1 MKPSKIVSCALL
13 GALLA
18 VPASALGDHASR
30 RHGGYDPLWF
40 ATAIPPEAV
49 TTPQPTA
56 EPHYTVKPTQI
67 PPATPRPTATAAV
80 TLTPRPTATTAVTL
94 APRPTATATVTAT
107 PTALATP
114 SVTDGHYTIGSPS
127 TQEQEAFNYLTEDR
141 NKNGLS
147 TLTLDPTLC
156 YLARM
161 KSQDMLSNGYFAHT
175 SPTLGSASEMLK
187 NYGYAFSAVG
197 ENIAHHASVV
207 KSHAALMSSEGH
219 RRNMMG
225 TSWTK
230 VGIGIATDKN
240 GYVYM
245 TQLFVR

>member
-18 VPASALGDHASR
+18 VPASALGDHGSR
-30 RHGGYDPLWF
+30 RHSGYDPLWF

-67 PPATPRPTATAAV
+67 PPVTPRPTATTTVTSTPRPTATAV
-80 TLTPRPTATTAVTL
+80 
-94 APRPTATATVTAT
+94 VTAT

-147 TLTLDPTLC
+147 ALTLDPTLC

-197 ENIAHHASVV
+197 ENIAHHATVV

-230 VGIGIATDKN
+230 VGIGVATDKN

>member
-1 MKPSKIVSCALL
+1 
-13 GALLA
+13 
-18 VPASALGDHASR
+18 
-30 RHGGYDPLWF
+30 
-40 ATAIPPEAV
+40 
-49 TTPQPTA
+49 
-56 EPHYTVKPTQI
+56 
-67 PPATPRPTATAAV
+67 
-80 TLTPRPTATTAVTL
+80 
-94 APRPTATATVTAT
+94 
-107 PTALATP
+107 
-114 SVTDGHYTIGSPS
+114 
-127 TQEQEAFNYLTEDR
+127 
-141 NKNGLS
+141 
-147 TLTLDPTLC
+147 
-156 YLARM
+156 M

>member
-67 PPATPRPTATAAV
+67 PPATPRPTVTTAV
-80 TLTPRPTATTAVTL
+80 TLTPRPTSTTAVTL
-94 APRPTATATVTAT
+94 APRPTATAAVTAT